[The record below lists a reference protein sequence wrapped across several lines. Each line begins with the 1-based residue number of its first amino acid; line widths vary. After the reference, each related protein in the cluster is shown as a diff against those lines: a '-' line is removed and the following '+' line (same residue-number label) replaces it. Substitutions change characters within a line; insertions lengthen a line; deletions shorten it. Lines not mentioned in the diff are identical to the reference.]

1 MIKNSPSPTV
11 SNTHTHLHIQICFVI
26 WDFLEIHMIAKVTDM
41 LDFLVLSICSFFF
54 LFSLKQYFH
63 SFYLQLF
70 CLVH

>member
-41 LDFLVLSICSFFF
+41 LFFWSCPF
-54 LFSLKQYFH
+54 VHISSCFH
-63 SFYLQLF
+63 
-70 CLVH
+70 

>member
-11 SNTHTHLHIQICFVI
+11 SNTHTHTLAHSICFVM
-26 WDFLEIHMIAKVTDM
+26 WDFLEIHMIAKVT
-41 LDFLVLSICSFFF
+41 LVLSICSFFF